1 MYINFSDTVSADTKE
16 VQDDILI
23 DFDQDK
29 KITGIC
35 FEHASENF
43 NLDKI
48 KYMLEVN
55 IPFPEKKTA

>member
-1 MYINFSDTVSADTKE
+1 
-16 VQDDILI
+16 VQIQKKSSIILI

-43 NLDKI
+43 NLDEI
-48 KYMLEVN
+48 KYMLEQGSHRKNV
-55 IPFPEKKTA
+55 EA